1 MYHSIGM
8 VGGKSSLKSTWT
20 KYHFSSANKIENEL
34 QKNCTSRIEKVF
46 SVYVYCDDDDDNKS
60 QNEYMSKKINRD
72 WLKKTQ

>member
-8 VGGKSSLKSTWT
+8 VGGKSSSKSTWT
-20 KYHFSSANKIENEL
+20 KYHFSSANTIENEL
-34 QKNCTSRIEKVF
+34 QKKLYKSNRKGIY
-46 SVYVYCDDDDDNKS
+46 VYVYCDDDDDNKS